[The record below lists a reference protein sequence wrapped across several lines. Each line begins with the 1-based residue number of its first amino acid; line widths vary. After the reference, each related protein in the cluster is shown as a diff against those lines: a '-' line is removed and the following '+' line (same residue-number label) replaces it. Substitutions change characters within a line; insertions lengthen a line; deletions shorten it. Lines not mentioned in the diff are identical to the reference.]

1 MNDRFEPGEVAIIQ
15 NCDNRRRNGRECT
28 VVKGL
33 DKYSHAATYSAPR
46 EGPTLGYIVELDG
59 EMYFAEPHHL
69 RKKKPPAIFDAWE
82 FLEEIT
88 DGWNPT
94 KVKA

>member
-1 MNDRFEPGEVAIIQ
+1 MNERFEPGEVAILQ
-15 NCDNRRRNGRECT
+15 NCKDAYIGEEVTIVHGLGRYCHRSLDMRTGVLDEGY
-28 VVKGL
+28 VVNLKGE
-33 DKYSHAATYSAPR
+33 D
-46 EGPTLGYIVELDG
+46 
-59 EMYFAEPHHL
+59 YFAFPTQL
-69 RKKKPPAIFDAWE
+69 RKKKPPPIFDAWE